1 MPDETKGNDPV
12 SPEASS
18 PAGAPAAPGEGA
30 GSGGVKAFAEPSP
43 TSAAAVVPP
52 PSAPSA
58 NAETPTSA
66 KSAEPD
72 KPSAEVS
79 AAPISAE
86 PVKPA
91 APAAAKPAEPAKPA
105 AAAPAAAEPAAPAKP
120 AAAAATGEKPSAP
133 PAAKPAAPAAKPA
146 PKPEGPKPEP
156 WEAEL
161 VTRLRSQ
168 YGSGIKEASTY
179 LGQKY
184 LVVDS
189 SLVYEI
195 LLHMRHDELFD
206 YCVDITAVHYPKR
219 EEQFDI
225 VYILYSFH
233 HNERVRIKTQIKDGE
248 HLRTAVEIWETANWL
263 EREVFDMFGI
273 EFDGHPDLKRILLPD
288 GWKGHPLRKD
298 YPILQQDQE
307 WVQINLGIESGQ

>member
-1 MPDETKGNDPV
+1 MPDETKGTDPV
-12 SPEASS
+12 SPESSS
-18 PAGAPAAPGEGA
+18 PAGVPSAPAEGA
-30 GSGGVKAFAEPSP
+30 GSGGAKA
-43 TSAAAVVPP
+43 
-52 PSAPSA
+52 
-58 NAETPTSA
+58 
-66 KSAEPD
+66 SAEIS
-72 KPSAEVS
+72 PSS
-79 AAPISAE
+79 AAPTVPSVTAAKAE
-86 PVKPA
+86 SPAAAKPVEQAKPAVAAATSDKSA
-91 APAAAKPAEPAKPA
+91 APAAAKPA
-105 AAAPAAAEPAAPAKP
+105 APA
-120 AAAAATGEKPSAP
+120 
-133 PAAKPAAPAAKPA
+133 AAKPA

-179 LGQKY
+179 VGQKY

-189 SLVYEI
+189 SIVYEI
-195 LLHMRHDELFD
+195 LLRMRHDELFD

-219 EEQFDI
+219 EAQFDI

-248 HLRTAVEIWETANWL
+248 RLRTAVEVWETANWL

-307 WVQINLGIESGQ
+307 WVKINLGIESGQ